1 MAKYAKEVKKM
12 SVVQIVKYLFHYE
25 RFKLNTIRNREVE
38 KQRVWIT
45 WSLQNNKRFIDD
57 DKKHITRRK
66 EAKINIL
73 TTYHADDNIS
83 VIIKALGIDM

>member
-1 MAKYAKEVKKM
+1 MAT
-12 SVVQIVKYLFHYE
+12 
-25 RFKLNTIRNREVE
+25 KLNTIRNREVE

-83 VIIKALGIDM
+83 VIIKALGIDMSAIFTFQQGEL

>member
-1 MAKYAKEVKKM
+1 M
-12 SVVQIVKYLFHYE
+12 SKTQVEPRATGEWSHCKA
-25 RFKLNTIRNREVE
+25 LNILGRNYS
-38 KQRVWIT
+38 KANQ
-45 WSLQNNKRFIDD
+45 
-57 DKKHITRRK
+57 KHITRRK